1 MAVTQNPHIGR
12 SRNSFATAI
21 FSKWKDKNTMRAK
34 PTEVA
39 NPNTIGQRK
48 QRNAF
53 TRTMDVMVR
62 PLDSH
67 KYGFNSKMS
76 KMTGLNAAVQAN
88 LNQTIVSDADALVT
102 VDWAAL
108 IFSEGNLTPTEFTVI
123 EPSTVDCKITWDSD
137 TLKWADDQRA
147 TDQLNYIMFE
157 VKDDEII
164 SSQYGIGVE
173 SRNVLGGKFR
183 ITYREDRTSGSTVYI
198 YPYFTNIPF
207 NKVEPNTSY
216 IAPAS

>member
-88 LNQTIVSDADALVT
+88 LNQTIVSDASANVT
-102 VDWAAL
+102 VTWADL
-108 IFSEGNLTPTEFTVI
+108 IFSEGNLTPTEFAVNNGGP
-123 EPSTVDCKITWDSD
+123 EKC
-137 TLKWADDQRA
+137 TLVWEKDPEFFADDQRA

-157 VKDDEII
+157 VKNDEII
-164 SSQYGIGVE
+164 ASQYGIGIVA
-173 SRNVLGGKFR
+173 RNQSNGEID
-183 ITYREDRTSGSTVYI
+183 ITYRETRTAGSTVYI

-216 IAPAS
+216 VATTP

>member
-88 LNQTIVSDADALVT
+88 LNQTIVSDASANVT
-102 VDWAAL
+102 VTWADL
-108 IFSEGNLTPTEFTVI
+108 IFSEGNLTPTEFSI
-123 EPSTVDCKITWDSD
+123 EEGSSSLCKIAWDFHSENY
-137 TLKWADDQRA
+137 ADDQRA

-164 SSQYGIGVE
+164 ASQYGLGVA
-173 SRNVLGGKFR
+173 SRNEATGKATV
-183 ITYREDRTSGSTVYI
+183 TYREARTTGSTVYI
-198 YPYFTNIPF
+198 YPYFTNIPY

-216 IAPAS
+216 VAPAS

>member
-88 LNQTIVSDADALVT
+88 LNQTIVSDAAANVT
-102 VDWAAL
+102 VDWAEL
-108 IFSEGNLTPTEFTVI
+108 IFSEGNLTPTEFTLSEGGPDKCSI
-123 EPSTVDCKITWDSD
+123 SWEDDPAFWS
-137 TLKWADDQRA
+137 DDQRA

-164 SSQYGIGVE
+164 ASQYGIGMVA
-173 SRNVLGGKFR
+173 RNHSGGKTD
-183 ITYREDRTSGSTVYI
+183 ITYRETRTSGSTDYI
-198 YPYFTNIPF
+198 YPYFTNIPY